1 MEQPNSSVS
10 SPTNEIFIVHG
21 HDKEM
26 KQAVARTLERLKLKP
41 IILHEQPN
49 QGATI
54 IEKFEKNTN
63 VQFAII
69 LLSPDDIGYLKTEGS
84 EKAQPRARQN
94 VILEL
99 GYFIGKLSRAQVFV
113 LKRDDKKD
121 KLELPTDINGITYTP
136 YDSGDSWKLK
146 LVQALKATN
155 YSVDA
160 NDLLT

>member
-1 MEQPNSSVS
+1 MKQQNSSVS

-21 HDKEM
+21 HDEEM
-26 KQAVARTLERLKLKP
+26 KQTVARTLEALKLQP
-41 IILHEQPN
+41 IILHEQSN

-54 IEKFEKNTN
+54 IEKFEKNAN

-69 LLSPDDIGYLKTEGS
+69 LLSPDDMAYKKTESS
-84 EKAQPRARQN
+84 EKAKPRARQN
-94 VILEL
+94 VIFEF

-113 LKRDDKKD
+113 LKQDDKKD
-121 KLELPTDINGITYTP
+121 KLELPTDILGITYTP

-146 LVQALKATN
+146 LVQALKATG

-160 NDLLT
+160 NNLPT